1 MRKINQYTPKNRN
14 DITWEKNKKEKEV
27 KNMTDEN
34 RKLLERINAYAEN
47 VLGEIDPQKVQVSVQ
62 LEKLRPVMEEIAAER
77 NMDLEDVFI
86 LYMDLQSEASCATN
100 QKLKDSLQDI
110 NDGFDGGSPLLF
122 R

>member
-1 MRKINQYTPKNRN
+1 M
-14 DITWEKNKKEKEV
+14 
-27 KNMTDEN
+27 MTDEN
-34 RKLLERINAYAEN
+34 RKILERINTYAEN
-47 VLGEIDPQKVQVSVQ
+47 TLGEIDPQKVQVSVQ
-62 LEKLRPVMEEIAAER
+62 LEQLKPVLKEIADEKGIS
-77 NMDLEDVFI
+77 LEDMFI